1 MSIPG
6 VVHIWCQHKIS
17 IFIFSQLC
25 AVTAEQ
31 GSLCHKR
38 GSDKVLRRQTR
49 KFSDHQ
55 PQTSASISVFARYFC
70 SYPPPPP
77 CRVIYLIFSRYEKV
91 WKWPPCHLCVKDHRN
106 GFCKMWTASFR
117 AFYTLAWNACLY
129 NPVCEIFMFKNCR
142 LHVDRY
148 RYCFN

>member
-6 VVHIWCQHKIS
+6 VVHFWCQHKIS

-31 GSLCHKR
+31 GSLCHNR

-70 SYPPPPP
+70 SEPH
-77 CRVIYLIFSRYEKV
+77 VGFYLIYSRHDMINFDNALTTSSIPSFMCQTIETVKC
-91 WKWPPCHLCVKDHRN
+91 KKPPFKP
-106 GFCKMWTASFR
+106 
-117 AFYTLAWNACLY
+117 YTSMKHACL
-129 NPVCEIFMFKNCR
+129 
-142 LHVDRY
+142 
-148 RYCFN
+148 